1 MRSALLITFATI
13 SVTIAQSEVLI
24 MSPESESVVNNES
37 VLVAA
42 SLLGVQNIS
51 SGSVRLLLVGMDV
64 TNQAYVDSDMIS
76 CLLNDV
82 EPGNHEI
89 NLFVNGVLT
98 RWSFTAVAKESS
110 MKYSGRI
117 RSSSSMDQI
126 DDQTLNINKM
136 TLDFKGSAYDWLS
149 MRTNLK
155 VTSQENSLYQPRNI
169 YGLQLG
175 LKDIL
180 T

>member
-1 MRSALLITFATI
+1 MI
-13 SVTIAQSEVLI
+13 
-24 MSPESESVVNNES
+24 
-37 VLVAA
+37 AA
-42 SLLGVQNIS
+42 SLLGVQNIN
-51 SGSVRLLLVGMDV
+51 SGSVRLLLDGMDV

-76 CLLNDV
+76 CLINDV
-82 EPGNHEI
+82 EIGYHEI
-89 NLFVNGVLT
+89 NLFVNGSLT
-98 RWSFTAVAKESS
+98 RWVFTATATESNL
-110 MKYSGRI
+110 KYSGRI

-149 MRTNLK
+149 VRTNLK
-155 VTSQENSLYQPRNI
+155 LTSQENSLYQPRNI

-180 T
+180 TLRLGDSNPRVSHFTMNGKRIRGMDLDFSLGWFNFRF

>member
-1 MRSALLITFATI
+1 
-13 SVTIAQSEVLI
+13 
-24 MSPESESVVNNES
+24 
-37 VLVAA
+37 
-42 SLLGVQNIS
+42 
-51 SGSVRLLLVGMDV
+51 
-64 TNQAYVDSDMIS
+64 
-76 CLLNDV
+76 
-82 EPGNHEI
+82 
-89 NLFVNGVLT
+89 
-98 RWSFTAVAKESS
+98 
-110 MKYSGRI
+110 
-117 RSSSSMDQI
+117 MDQI

-180 T
+180 TLRLGDSNPRVSHFTMNGKRIRGMDLDFSFEWFNFRYLQGLSLIHISEPTRPY